1 MNNDFVSISNIRSI
15 EENVKQLS
23 EEKLTDL
30 LFFFRYIQETILIAF
45 NNEGQLIQIP
55 DESNNPQLFVFLTT
69 ARAFSISKIAMDITL
84 RGYPLEGFALN
95 RTLAE
100 LYQCTQYLIR
110 HSGLIDAFIKGDIKL
125 RDVLKKAKIES
136 DVPNDLAF
144 SKFWGLMSHFSHA
157 SPNMLVLPTEM
168 DKKNIKVKLVLGDL
182 ERIEQAAYGI
192 MAALLIH
199 YFLFRLNFLID
210 LQVDADLSKRD
221 KFIFDPDNLRKY
233 AEIESMN
240 DQDLDKLQAF
250 FTPDSIK
257 GE

>member
-1 MNNDFVSISNIRSI
+1 
-15 EENVKQLS
+15 
-23 EEKLTDL
+23 
-30 LFFFRYIQETILIAF
+30 
-45 NNEGQLIQIP
+45 
-55 DESNNPQLFVFLTT
+55 
-69 ARAFSISKIAMDITL
+69 MDITL

-95 RTLAE
+95 RTLSE
-100 LYQCTQYLIR
+100 LYQCTQYLLR
-110 HSGLIDAFIKGDIKL
+110 HAGLIDAFIKGDIKL
-125 RDVLKKAKIES
+125 KNVLKKAKIES

-144 SKFWGLMSHFSHA
+144 SKFWGLMSYFSHA

-192 MAALLIH
+192 MTALLIH
-199 YFLFRLNFLID
+199 YFLFRLNFLKD
-210 LQVDADLSKRD
+210 LPVDDDLSKRD

-233 AEIESMN
+233 AEIESIN